1 MPIGFRIAPDDE
13 WASHIENVRTAQST
27 ACYGALAAHFG
38 TDSPKILERRVDEHR
53 PRDQIDFTNKY
64 RRWREGSA
72 PNKVSVAH
80 IHARTA
86 GAVRLDFWRDLPLWE
101 LLAPQS
107 PPMPRLLRL
116 LENASPNVRRILL
129 RDGCGVQQGRFNHS
143 PPTRA
148 QLLAIRNLRSLD
160 AFIALLCLARKG
172 EQMEDDTQHFLP
184 SACAYDIFARILYT
198 YRPLR
203 YRREGLFAC
212 IERLYWN
219 RVYMNGLYV
228 DFPIEAIRLNLTQLD
243 ANPSTPLAEKSGRR
257 LRRSSNDSMF
267 EQD

>member
-1 MPIGFRIAPDDE
+1 
-13 WASHIENVRTAQST
+13 
-27 ACYGALAAHFG
+27 
-38 TDSPKILERRVDEHR
+38 
-53 PRDQIDFTNKY
+53 
-64 RRWREGSA
+64 
-72 PNKVSVAH
+72 
-80 IHARTA
+80 
-86 GAVRLDFWRDLPLWE
+86 
-101 LLAPQS
+101 
-107 PPMPRLLRL
+107 
-116 LENASPNVRRILL
+116 
-129 RDGCGVQQGRFNHS
+129 
-143 PPTRA
+143 
-148 QLLAIRNLRSLD
+148 
-160 AFIALLCLARKG
+160 
-172 EQMEDDTQHFLP
+172 MEDDTQHFLP